1 MRKRLPAVHGAQP
14 DYQTLA
20 AFRYA
25 LRRFLSFSAAAAR
38 ESGISAPQH
47 QALLAIKGFPARG
60 AISIGELAERLDLRH
75 HSAVGLVDRLVR
87 KRLVRRAPDPADHR
101 RVHVRLT
108 ARGEALLERLSAV
121 HRDELRRLGPELRR
135 LLQKLGK

>member
-87 KRLVRRAPDPADHR
+87 KRLVRRAPDSADHR